1 MEINAS
7 YIFLLVMLS
16 LRGLENRKKKKKELC
31 VNIQYYKF
39 LFLKRIIGVGFAF
52 D

>member
-16 LRGLENRKKKKKELC
+16 LRGLENRKKKKELC

>member
-7 YIFLLVMLS
+7 YIFFLLVMLS
-16 LRGLENRKKKKKELC
+16 LQGFENIKKKELC